1 MLHDLLYQK
10 EDKVLSWSMPI
21 LLVTIDEGDIPYL
34 CLFVPY
40 AHNFDLPNVL
50 KRNYQG
56 DDWYLL
62 FIDCGFWS
70 SVTVHFLVKVNEVVF
85 LVKVAYQLV
94 EVVVQYKRRMD
105 YSEEK
110 GERVHLFLCCYA
122 FLIHSSD
129 KIKVKIATQI
139 TL

>member
-1 MLHDLLYQK
+1 
-10 EDKVLSWSMPI
+10 
-21 LLVTIDEGDIPYL
+21 
-34 CLFVPY
+34 
-40 AHNFDLPNVL
+40 
-50 KRNYQG
+50 
-56 DDWYLL
+56 
-62 FIDCGFWS
+62 
-70 SVTVHFLVKVNEVVF
+70 VKVNEVVF

-110 GERVHLFLCCYA
+110 GERVPLFLCCYA